1 MSGLAG
7 VVDYDPAELTF
18 TALPGTTLA
27 EIDAMLAANG
37 QHLPFDPPRLGDGG
51 TIGGAVAAGVTGP
64 NGFSAGVRDFVVGVR
79 FVDGTGRLAMGGGR
93 VVKNAAGSTCRS

>member
-51 TIGGAVAAGVTGP
+51 TIGGAVGRRHRAERLPPPGSATSSSASASSTAPAASRWAAAGW
-64 NGFSAGVRDFVVGVR
+64 
-79 FVDGTGRLAMGGGR
+79 
-93 VVKNAAGSTCRS
+93 